1 MFEEIRKE
9 EQKEKE
15 QSSIYNVALSPLR
28 KRRGE
33 TIEDICNRGIGIANA
48 DPPPPRP
55 VTQVAPGIEEVEER
69 KKLENYNKELFK
81 KKDKPEERM
90 LKRRGRSY
98 KW

>member
-1 MFEEIRKE
+1 MEERRV
-9 EQKEKE
+9 
-15 QSSIYNVALSPLR
+15 YNVVLSPLR

-33 TIEDICNRGIGIANA
+33 AVEEICRRGIGISNA

-55 VTQVAPGIEEVEER
+55 ETPSDAPGIEEVEEDRLQKER
-69 KKLENYNKELFK
+69 KILEDYNEDFFK
-81 KKDKPEERM
+81 KKKKAEERM